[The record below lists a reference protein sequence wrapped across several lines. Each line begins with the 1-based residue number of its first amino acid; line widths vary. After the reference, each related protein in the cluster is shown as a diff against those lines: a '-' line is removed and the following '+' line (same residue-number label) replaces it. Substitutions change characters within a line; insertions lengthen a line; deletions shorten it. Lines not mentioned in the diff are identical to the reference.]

1 MCVLTI
7 LWSITAY
14 DPTNSWFQNASTFF
28 WNRYSLELESW
39 RDQPFWAYTLH
50 HFGIEPIEIEEKR
63 LRYFVKEVLEAKG
76 DHHYNETTISK
87 AT

>member
-1 MCVLTI
+1 VLTI
-7 LWSITAY
+7 LRSITAY
-14 DPTNSWFQNASTFF
+14 DPTNAWYQNASTFF

-50 HFGIEPIEIEEKR
+50 HFGIEPMEIEEKR

-76 DHHYNETTISK
+76 DHHYNESTVSK